1 MATRSLSPRVPF
13 HHDSLSQWQSV
24 SILSGAAI
32 MLSLAMGMR
41 QSLGLFMQPITRDIG
56 ISAADFAFA
65 LAVQNIVWGIAQ
77 PFAGALV
84 DKFGTRFIA
93 LFGGA
98 AMGQSITQLISGRS
112 IALGRCRDCHS
123 GRYCLADDSV

>member
-13 HHDSLSQWQSV
+13 HHDLLSQWQSV

-77 PFAGALV
+77 PLPAHWSTNTA
-84 DKFGTRFIA
+84 RA
-93 LFGGA
+93 
-98 AMGQSITQLISGRS
+98 
-112 IALGRCRDCHS
+112 
-123 GRYCLADDSV
+123 

>member
-41 QSLGLFMQPITRDIG
+41 QSLMRRRST
-56 ISAADFAFA
+56 
-65 LAVQNIVWGIAQ
+65 AV
-77 PFAGALV
+77 AG
-84 DKFGTRFIA
+84 
-93 LFGGA
+93 
-98 AMGQSITQLISGRS
+98 
-112 IALGRCRDCHS
+112 
-123 GRYCLADDSV
+123 Y